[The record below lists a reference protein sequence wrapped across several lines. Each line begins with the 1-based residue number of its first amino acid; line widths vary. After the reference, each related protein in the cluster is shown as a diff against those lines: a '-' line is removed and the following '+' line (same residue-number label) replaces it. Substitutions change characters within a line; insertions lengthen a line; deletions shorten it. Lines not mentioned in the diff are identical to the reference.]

1 MSATMRSYGK
11 AILSSLLLISIGGL
25 VPSCSDPVGGNGA
38 ASEDT
43 VVSRL
48 GNVRVLDAKRVEDG
62 LMAKLDLPKGR
73 QCDVQI
79 TTETRQTNG
88 VAMVVIGTDTLP
100 PPATNEMLLCHA
112 APEIHWQF
120 FPVVDSGILA
130 VRSLQAG
137 TFILPAI
144 SRTPRS
150 IQSFQG
156 VWIRVYG
163 AWTGSDTITASAT
176 GRLYR
181 HNSGPSSTPLELAL
195 DPATMDSLKRLLA
208 DPNLLDSSPITWEAS
223 CLDGGGWAADLKFDG
238 REIHLEKPDWDCST
252 PLPPAYR
259 QAERIVKLLQ
269 DATR

>member
-100 PPATNEMLLCHA
+100 PPASNEIRFCRP
-112 APEIHWQF
+112 APDIHWRF
-120 FPVVDSGILA
+120 FPLDDSGTLA
-130 VRSLQAG
+130 VRSLQPG
-137 TFILPAI
+137 QFILPAL
-144 SRTPRS
+144 SRTPRT

-156 VWIRVYG
+156 VRIRTFG
-163 AWTGSDTITASAT
+163 GWGGDDTVIVSAT
-176 GRLYR
+176 GKLSR
-181 HNSGPSSTPLELAL
+181 HPSGPITTPSEFPL

-208 DPNLLDSSPITWEAS
+208 DPNLLDAQTVPWESNCSDMVGWEAS
-223 CLDGGGWAADLKFDG
+223 LKFDD